1 MIKRIIYIS
10 LGAVF
15 MTLAITSCKTPSVVE
30 KTPDTAVP
38 EHFDSAS
45 DTANT
50 ARVKWQDFFTDP
62 YLSALIDTAL
72 NNNQELNIILQEIAV
87 SKNEIQ
93 AKKGEYLPSVDIR
106 AGAGLD
112 KVGRY
117 TSRGASEATTDIE
130 PGREMPEPLPD
141 FMVGAFASWEADIW
155 GKLHNAKRAA
165 VAR

>member
-93 AKKGEYLPSVDIR
+93 AKKGDRKSV
-106 AGAGLD
+106 
-112 KVGRY
+112 V
-117 TSRGASEATTDIE
+117 
-130 PGREMPEPLPD
+130 
-141 FMVGAFASWEADIW
+141 
-155 GKLHNAKRAA
+155 
-165 VAR
+165 